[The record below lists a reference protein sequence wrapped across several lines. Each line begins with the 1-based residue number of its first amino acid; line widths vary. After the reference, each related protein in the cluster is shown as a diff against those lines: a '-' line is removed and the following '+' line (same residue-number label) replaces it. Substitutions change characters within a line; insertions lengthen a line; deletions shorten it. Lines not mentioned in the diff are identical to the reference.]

1 MPLTWTFRETDEA
14 PADLDRWAERLSI
27 SPLLARLLWQRGQR
41 TPEDMQVFLSPGL
54 KHLAALEEVP
64 GLCRAAEV
72 LAQGLRQGKRLAVW
86 GDYDVD
92 GVTATAVVKDC
103 LAGHGIEV
111 MHHLPNRLEEGYGL
125 NCQGI
130 EALAE
135 AGADMLL
142 TVDCGISNTA
152 EVTRARELGMTVVV
166 SDHHLPG
173 DEIPDAHAVVDPRLQ
188 ECPCPDLAGVGVAF
202 LLMAGVNRLLPA
214 PPQPVDMRRLLDLV
228 ALGTVADVVGLRGQ
242 NRILVK
248 NGMLLLSE
256 ARRPGIAALKEA
268 SGLDMAAP
276 LGTGQVGFGLA
287 PRINAAGRLGDAEL
301 ALSCLLA
308 PDLATARP
316 LARKLDAM
324 NADRR
329 RAEET
334 IQAEAMEQAGG
345 QLDRLGLV
353 CFAPH
358 WHSGVIGIV
367 ASRLVEAFYRP
378 TLILTEEDG
387 LLKGS
392 GRSTAEFDLFQGL
405 TDCKDLLSRFG
416 GHRQAAGL
424 ALEPDNLDALRERFH
439 DAVAA
444 QTGPEPLTATLRLDG
459 ELPLGDIDFTLLKEL
474 DLLQPFGPG
483 NAEPKFASQPLLV
496 RGVRHFGKDRS
507 HAKLTLTDEQSGV
520 TMDAKAWRQAEAL
533 PAELAGQRIRIA
545 FSPRLDTYTGVPS
558 IDLQLKD
565 WKPV

>member
-1 MPLTWTFRETDEA
+1 MPLTWTFRETGD
-14 PADLDRWAERLSI
+14 PPGDLDRWAERLSV
-27 SPLLARLLWQRGQR
+27 SPLLARLLWQRGQH

-54 KHLAALEEVP
+54 KHLTALEEVP
-64 GLCRAAEV
+64 GLSQGAEI
-72 LAQGLRQGKRLAVW
+72 LSQGLQQGKRLAVW

-103 LAGHGIEV
+103 LAGHGLEV

-125 NCQGI
+125 NTAGV

-142 TVDCGISNTA
+142 TVDCGIADTA
-152 EVTRARELGMTVVV
+152 AVARALELGMTVVV

-173 DEIPDAHAVVDPRLQ
+173 PELPEAHALVNPRLGD
-188 ECPCPDLAGVGVAF
+188 CPCPDLAGVGVAF

-214 PPQPVDMRRLLDLV
+214 PPEPMDMRRLLDLV
-228 ALGTVADVVGLRGQ
+228 ALGTLADVVGLRGQ

-248 NGMLLLSE
+248 NGMLLLAE

-268 SGLDMAAP
+268 CGFDMAAP
-276 LGTGQVGFGLA
+276 LGTGQVTFGLA
-287 PRINAAGRLGDAEL
+287 PRINAAGRLGDAQL
-301 ALSCLLA
+301 ALDCLLA
-308 PDLATARP
+308 PDLSAARP

-329 RAEET
+329 RTEME
-334 IQAEAMEQAGG
+334 IQEQAMEQARA

-353 CFAPH
+353 CFEPH

-367 ASRLVEAFYRP
+367 ASRLVETFYRP

-392 GRSTAEFDLFQGL
+392 GRSTAEFDLFKGL
-405 TDCKDLLSRFG
+405 TDCKDLLTRFG

-424 ALEPDNLDALRERFH
+424 ALAPADLDALRQRFH
-439 DAVAA
+439 EAVAE

-459 ELPLGDIDFTLLKEL
+459 ELPLADIDFTLLKEL
-474 DLLQPFGPG
+474 ELLQPFGPG
-483 NAEPKFASQPLLV
+483 NAEPKFASAPLLV
-496 RGVRHFGKDRS
+496 RGVRHFGSDRS
-507 HAKLTLTDEQSGV
+507 HAKLTLMDEATGV
-520 TMDAKAWRQAEAL
+520 TMDAKAWRMASQL

-545 FSPRLDTYTGVPS
+545 FSPRVDTYGGVPS

-565 WKPV
+565 WQPA